1 MATTRIIPMH
11 VNKGKTIAQCLTE
24 RTDYAK
30 NPDKTEDGEYIS
42 AYACDAKT
50 ADSEFLLS
58 KRQYRQLTGR
68 EQASDVIAYQIRQS
82 FKPGEVTPDEA
93 NQLGY
98 EFARRFTKGDHA
110 FIVCTHTDKQHIRG
124 LGGEL
129 PPTSKGRFPDDGNLP
144 VRQVCINAGI
154 ACQVLILS
162 ARGNHLRLHALCSW
176 RFLRYCTGV
185 CPTFLLNCV

>member
-82 FKPGEVTPDEA
+82 FKPGEVTPTKSTFITILFGTPPRWTARENSATSGEA
-93 NQLGY
+93 LRPS
-98 EFARRFTKGDHA
+98 ESS
-110 FIVCTHTDKQHIRG
+110 V
-124 LGGEL
+124 
-129 PPTSKGRFPDDGNLP
+129 
-144 VRQVCINAGI
+144 
-154 ACQVLILS
+154 ILS
-162 ARGNHLRLHALCSW
+162 VWS
-176 RFLRYCTGV
+176 TG
-185 CPTFLLNCV
+185 CL

>member
-68 EQASDVIAYQIRQS
+68 EQASDCLLY
-82 FKPGEVTPDEA
+82 
-93 NQLGY
+93 
-98 EFARRFTKGDHA
+98 
-110 FIVCTHTDKQHIRG
+110 
-124 LGGEL
+124 
-129 PPTSKGRFPDDGNLP
+129 TSPSPRD
-144 VRQVCINAGI
+144 
-154 ACQVLILS
+154 S
-162 ARGNHLRLHALCSW
+162 
-176 RFLRYCTGV
+176 
-185 CPTFLLNCV
+185 